1 MTPSSGKNKGR
12 SLQKWIVRLILERFQ
27 SLDPDDVTS
36 RSMGCNGEDVLF
48 SPKARAYFPF
58 SVEAKNCEKHNVFKA
73 YEQACANCPD
83 DYEPLAILKKNRS
96 RPVAVVDAEWF
107 IRNWRTKR

>member
-1 MTPSSGKNKGR
+1 VKPSSAKDKGR
-12 SLQKWIVRLILERFQ
+12 WLQKWIVRLILERFQ

-36 RSMGCNGEDVLF
+36 RSMGCNGEDVLM
-48 SPKARAYFPF
+48 SPKARVRFPF
-58 SVEAKNCEKHNVFKA
+58 SIEAKNCEKHNVFKA
-73 YEQACANCPD
+73 YEQASANCGD

-96 RPVAVVDAEWF
+96 RPLAVVDAEWF